1 MDLKNTKQEL
11 LNYISKLEGSVSEID
26 TLKNQ
31 LSFKDKLISQLQSNA
46 DTNVQAKQNDD
57 NIKRITGDY
66 EDKLKKYDEAYKN
79 LADGTNRAFRGWEST
94 LKVLQGASELAI
106 DLEGYVL
113 NSIKEK

>member
-1 MDLKNTKQEL
+1 MDIKNTKKEL
-11 LNYISKLEGSVSEID
+11 LDYIATLEGTVRENE

-31 LSFKDKLISQLQSNA
+31 ISFKDKLISQLQSN
-46 DTNVQAKQNDD
+46 TNSTVQAKQNDD

-66 EDKLKKYDEAYKN
+66 EDKLKKYDEAYKK

-113 NSIKEK
+113 NNVKGE